1 MAQWLDAPFIGHA
14 SCINA
19 SPEQMERASRDRVS
33 DPRITAL
40 SGDRS
45 PQGGC
50 LTSLI
55 ADTVRVGYLTFGEPV
70 TITLWNLDW
79 FGCAIPLRGRAK
91 LEQYPLAPQGP
102 NGPFFLQPNSDQH
115 WQFSKD
121 CELLVLRVS
130 VEPEA
135 GERIAELLAY
145 PRDCGSRAEC
155 AQVMMESLPYR
166 LHHGLSYASKVEL
179 LQTIRR
185 EFLQLFGFFPQQYPV
200 VEGPQVMDPRVIRAM
215 DYLRHLPGDQYDL
228 NGICDAA
235 HMSRRALY
243 YAFERHLRCTPYAY
257 FQGCRLIRVR
267 LALLQDTRA
276 SFSITDHAANQGI
289 KHMGRFAAY
298 YRSQFGELPSET
310 RERALS
316 VAMELS

>member
-1 MAQWLDAPFIGHA
+1 MAQWLDVPFIGHA
-14 SCINA
+14 RCINA
-19 SPEQMERASRDRVS
+19 SPKQMEWASRDRVF

-40 SGDRS
+40 SGDRT

-55 ADTVRVGYLTFGEPV
+55 TDNVRVGYLTFGEPV

-91 LEQYPLAPQGP
+91 LEQYPRAPQGS

-130 VEPEA
+130 VASEISA
-135 GERIAELLAY
+135 RIAELLAY
-145 PRDCGSRAEC
+145 PDDFDSRAEC
-155 AQVMMESLPYR
+155 GQVMMELLPYR
-166 LHHGLSYASKVEL
+166 LHHGLSYARKVEL

-185 EFLQLFGFFPQQYPV
+185 EFLQLFGFFSQQHPV
-200 VEGPQVMDPRVIRAM
+200 VEEPRIVDPRAIRAM
-215 DYLRHLPGDQYDL
+215 DYLRHLPADQFDL
-228 NGICDAA
+228 DAVCDIA
-235 HMSRRALY
+235 HMSQRALY
-243 YAFERHLRCTPYAY
+243 YAFKRNLRCTPYAY
-257 FQGCRLIRVR
+257 FQACRLIRVR
-267 LALLQDTRA
+267 LSLLQDTEGN
-276 SFSITDHAANQGI
+276 FSITDHAAAEGL

-316 VAMELS
+316 DAMELS